1 MVGIK
6 AMINT
11 RIRVKTVVG
20 IKTRVCIIN
29 AGVLTKANTAKVR
42 IANAGYSNVTR
53 IGGRTNTTSDSI
65 AKARMRVVSNT
76 KAQVKAKVRIT
87 NAGYSTTNMV
97 GIKGWIEIGIKALV
111 GA

>member
-1 MVGIK
+1 MVGVK

-11 RIRVKTVVG
+11 RIRVKAVVR

-53 IGGRTNTTSDSI
+53 IGGGTNTTGYSNVTGGGTNTASDSI
-65 AKARMRVVSNT
+65 TKVRMRVVSNT
-76 KAQVKAKVRIT
+76 KA
-87 NAGYSTTNMV
+87 
-97 GIKGWIEIGIKALV
+97 
-111 GA
+111 

>member
-1 MVGIK
+1 M
-6 AMINT
+6 
-11 RIRVKTVVG
+11 VG

-53 IGGRTNTTSDSI
+53 IGGGTNTASDSI

-76 KAQVKAKVRIT
+76 IARIIDFT
-87 NAGYSTTNMV
+87 ISIGTASTMMRNNR
-97 GIKGWIEIGIKALV
+97 GL
-111 GA
+111 